1 MGFKLDADDF
11 RLCAFSSGSIRF
23 SVWLGNRTAA
33 ILTTTEREAN
43 HMLTGT
49 SHTTCLAGPSGGP
62 ADMDLKPTTEPIK
75 SFFYVVG
82 GWLCLGLA
90 VVGAVLPLLPTTPF
104 LLLASYC
111 FYKGSP
117 RLHAWLHR
125 SKSFGPTLDD
135 WHHYR
140 GIRKTLKYRAVVMV
154 AAVVT
159 VSFVLSSLPDWLRL
173 ALVVL
178 VSIGLVVIWRIP
190 TLPDDA
196 PKAPRMSAG

>member
-1 MGFKLDADDF
+1 
-11 RLCAFSSGSIRF
+11 
-23 SVWLGNRTAA
+23 
-33 ILTTTEREAN
+33 
-43 HMLTGT
+43 MLSDT
-49 SHTTCLAGPSGGP
+49 SHFAGPFGKAP
-62 ADMDLKPTTEPIK
+62 DMDLKPTTEPIK
-75 SFFYVVG
+75 SFLYVVG
-82 GWLCLGLA
+82 GWICVGLA
-90 VVGAVLPLLPTTPF
+90 VIGAVLPLLPTTPF

-140 GIRKTLKYRAVVMV
+140 GIRKTLKYRAVAMV

-173 ALVVL
+173 VLVVL
-178 VSIGLVVIWRIP
+178 VGIGLVVIWRIP

-196 PKAPRMSAG
+196 PKAPRMTAG

>member
-1 MGFKLDADDF
+1 LQASGEPPEPQADRDV
-11 RLCAFSSGSIRF
+11 AKAETYA
-23 SVWLGNRTAA
+23 LGTPPFA
-33 ILTTTEREAN
+33 
-43 HMLTGT
+43 
-49 SHTTCLAGPSGGP
+49 CLAGPLGP
-62 ADMDLKPTTEPIK
+62 APHMDFKPTTEPIK
-75 SFFYVVG
+75 SFFFVVG
-82 GWLCLGLA
+82 GWCCVALA

-140 GIRKTLKYRAVVMV
+140 GIRKSLKYRAVAMV

-173 ALVVL
+173 VLLVL

-196 PKAPRMSAG
+196 PRAPRMTAG